1 MPKISTDISL
11 CALNCDVYRYLSSA
25 VSKSVIQ
32 YPSSLL
38 GGNPFFE
45 IAMNDEAQREIDKD
59 VEENAELYE
68 ALADESDE

>member
-1 MPKISTDISL
+1 MFSAADTDSLSTTAEDRLTIHYPRNDS
-11 CALNCDVYRYLSSA
+11 
-25 VSKSVIQ
+25 

-38 GGNPFFE
+38 RGNPFLR
-45 IAMNDEAQREIDKD
+45 IAMNDEAQLEIDKD